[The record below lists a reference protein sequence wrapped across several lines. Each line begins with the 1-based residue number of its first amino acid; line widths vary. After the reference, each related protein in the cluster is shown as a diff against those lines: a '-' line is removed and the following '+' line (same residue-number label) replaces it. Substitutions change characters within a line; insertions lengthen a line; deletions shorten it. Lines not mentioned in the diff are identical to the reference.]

1 MKQNRIEKI
10 VQAHAVGL
18 APGHVVHSGD
28 FLTVR
33 PAHVMTHDNTAPV
46 MSKFASIGVPE
57 LADPSQPIFAIDHD
71 VQNRSEANLDKYR
84 RIEAF
89 AAKHG
94 VRFFPA
100 GRGIGHQVMCEEGFV
115 LPGTMV
121 VASDSHSNI
130 YGGLGALGTPV
141 VRTDAA
147 GLWATGES
155 WYQVPPVTRIELVGE
170 LGKGVSGKDVI
181 IALCGE
187 FNQDEVLNHALE
199 FTGPGVRALSIEAR
213 LAIANMTTEWGAL
226 AGVFPDDEAVRAWL
240 RGRLEGRGGDVLG
253 DVTRERLAADALVA
267 DDGASY
273 AQTIHFDLARV
284 APGISGP
291 DHVKRRRPLDKVVAE
306 GVEIQKAYLLSCANG
321 RAEDLAEAADVLR
334 AIEAG
339 GGSAQVAEGVEFYV
353 APASTEAQAAS
364 EASGDW
370 QVLLAAGARPLPAG
384 CGPCIGLGTGLL
396 GPGEVGVSA
405 TNRNFKGRMGDPSA
419 KALLASPAVVAA
431 SAVAGRIA
439 APPGGH
445 AAENGRAGRLE
456 RHAAA
461 PRPAASVEILDG
473 FPAELTGELLFLD
486 ADNLNTDGIYGKDVT
501 YQDGLTPDQM
511 AAAAMLN
518 YDPAFQELAQ
528 PGDVLVSGFNFGTG
542 SSREQAATCLK
553 YKGLAL
559 VLAGSFSETYKRNA
573 FNNGYIC
580 LECPELVEDLR
591 RRFPEQLPTRRCG
604 LKVRI
609 DFRASVLEYD
619 GKSLPLAPLGPAA
632 QALVLAGG
640 LEAQLRART

>member
-10 VQAHAVGL
+10 AQAHAVGL
-18 APGHVVHSGD
+18 APDHVVHSGD

-33 PAHVMTHDNTAPV
+33 PAHVMTHDNTSPV
-46 MSKFASIGVPE
+46 MEKFASIGVAKM
-57 LADPSQPIFAIDHD
+57 ADPAQPIFAIDHD
-71 VQNRSEANLDKYR
+71 VQNLSDANQDKYR

-89 AAKHG
+89 AKEQG
-94 VRFFPA
+94 VRFFPP

-147 GLWATGES
+147 GLWATGAS
-155 WYQVPPVTRIELVGE
+155 WYQVPPVTRIHLEGE
-170 LGKGVSGKDVI
+170 LGRGVSGKDVI

-199 FTGPGVRALSIEAR
+199 FTGPGVAALSIEAR

-226 AGVFPDDEAVRAWL
+226 AGVFPDDDRVRAWL
-240 RGRLEGRGGDVLG
+240 AAQLEARGGEALG
-253 DVTRERLAADALVA
+253 DVTRERLACKALVA

-273 AQTIHFDLARV
+273 VQTIHLDLTRV

-291 DHVKRRRPLDKVVAE
+291 DQVKVRRSLHAVVAE
-306 GVEIQKAYLLSCANG
+306 GVVIHKAYLLSCANG
-321 RAEDLAEAADVLR
+321 RAEDLAEAANALR
-334 AIEAG
+334 AIAAAG
-339 GGSAQVAEGVEFYV
+339 GTAKVAAGVEFYI
-353 APASTEAQAAS
+353 APASTEVQAAS

-370 QVLLAAGARPLPAG
+370 QTLLAAGARALPAG

-405 TNRNFKGRMGDPSA
+405 TNRNFKGRMGDASA
-419 KALLASPAVVAA
+419 QALLASPAVVAA

-445 AAENGRAGRLE
+445 VAEDGKAGRLE
-456 RHAAA
+456 RHEAA
-461 PRPAASVEILDG
+461 PRKANAVEILEG
-473 FPAELTGELLFLD
+473 FPSEVTGELLFLD

-528 PGDVLVSGFNFGTG
+528 AGDVLVSGFNFGTG

-553 YKGLAL
+553 HKGMVL
-559 VLAGSFSETYKRNA
+559 VIAGSFSETYKRNA

-580 LECPELVEDLR
+580 LECPALVADLR
-591 RRFPEQLPTRRCG
+591 ERFIEQLPTRRAG
-604 LKVRI
+604 LQVRI
-609 DFRASVLEYD
+609 DFRAAVLEYD
-619 GKSLPLAPLGPAA
+619 GVSLPLAPLGPAA

-640 LEAQLRART
+640 LEAQLRARI